1 MIKAINVFMER
12 LFHVAIKHIGS
23 HGAAE
28 RARRAAADEVRVHFC
43 THLCMVQ
50 MVEENMG

>member
-23 HGAAE
+23 HGAAG
-28 RARRAAADEVRVHFC
+28 RARRAAADEARVHFG
-43 THLCMVQ
+43 TYLCVVQ